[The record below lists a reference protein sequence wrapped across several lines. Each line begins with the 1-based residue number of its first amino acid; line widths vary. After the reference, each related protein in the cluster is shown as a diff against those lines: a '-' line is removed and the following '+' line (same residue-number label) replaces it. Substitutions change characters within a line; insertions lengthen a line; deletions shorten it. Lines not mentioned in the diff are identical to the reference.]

1 MVTQNYKSALKL
13 VKERLEQIDKIKDKF
28 KNLPDVQEKLKN
40 AKESLIEREEE
51 LTKSYNLTSLE
62 KYNKS

>member
-1 MVTQNYKSALKL
+1 MATQNYKSALKL

-28 KNLPDVQEKLKN
+28 KNLPDVQQKLQN
-40 AKESLIEREEE
+40 AKNLLIKSEEE
-51 LTKSYNLTSLE
+51 ITTYYNLTDLE

>member
-1 MVTQNYKSALKL
+1 MATQSYESALKL

-28 KNLPDVQEKLKN
+28 KNLPDVQQKLQN
-40 AKESLIEREEE
+40 ARNSLIKSEEE
-51 LTKSYNLTSLE
+51 FTTYYNLTDLE